1 MGAKVNKKMSYANSK
16 IIDYATNNMR
26 TDFLDIFLGSEC
38 LFWIS
43 TGSGID
49 NLSKCF
55 EGSGSLDGKHPLKS
69 TNFDALLNNSIL
81 SNESSPSNN

>member
-1 MGAKVNKKMSYANSK
+1 MGAKVNKKISFANSK

-49 NLSKCF
+49 NLSKTF
-55 EGSGSLDGKHPLKS
+55 RKP
-69 TNFDALLNNSIL
+69 IL
-81 SNESSPSNN
+81 YVNQVPFVIFQHIKRLH